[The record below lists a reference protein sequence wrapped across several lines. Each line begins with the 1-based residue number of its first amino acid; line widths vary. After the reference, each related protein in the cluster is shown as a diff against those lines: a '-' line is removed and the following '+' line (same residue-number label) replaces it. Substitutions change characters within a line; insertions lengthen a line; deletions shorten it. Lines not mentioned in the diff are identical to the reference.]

1 MKSNDFKL
9 YVDSRFTSPYA
20 MSVFVTLAEKGL
32 SFDVLTVDL
41 GRQANRLPDYAA
53 LSLSGRVPTLI
64 DGAFH
69 LSESSAITEYLEER
83 FPSPAYA
90 AIYPRDVQQRARAR
104 QIQAWLRSDFFRI
117 REERSTEVI
126 FYQAPALPLSAAA
139 RVEADRLMTAADSL
153 LGDDTMNLFDAW
165 CIADTELALML
176 NRLLSNGDAM
186 PEKLAAYVHHQW
198 QRSSL
203 QGWINQQRGDCAFA

>member
-1 MKSNDFKL
+1 MNNNNFQL

-20 MSVFVTLAEKGL
+20 MSVFVTLTEKGIP
-32 SFDVLTVDL
+32 FDMLTVDL
-41 GRQANRLPDYAA
+41 GRQANRQPDYAA

-69 LSESSAITEYLEER
+69 LSESSAITEYLEEQ
-83 FPSPAYA
+83 FPAPAYA
-90 AIYPRDVQQRARAR
+90 AVYPRDMHQRARAR
-104 QIQAWLRSDFFRI
+104 QMQAWLRSDFFKI

-126 FYQAPALPLSAAA
+126 FYQPEQTPLSAAA
-139 RVEADRLMTAADSL
+139 SAEAEKLIKAADSL
-153 LGDDTMNLFDAW
+153 LGNGAMYLFEEW

-186 PEKLAAYVHHQW
+186 PEKLAAYVRHQW
-198 QRSSL
+198 QRPSL
-203 QGWINQQRGDCAFA
+203 QGWIKQDRTR